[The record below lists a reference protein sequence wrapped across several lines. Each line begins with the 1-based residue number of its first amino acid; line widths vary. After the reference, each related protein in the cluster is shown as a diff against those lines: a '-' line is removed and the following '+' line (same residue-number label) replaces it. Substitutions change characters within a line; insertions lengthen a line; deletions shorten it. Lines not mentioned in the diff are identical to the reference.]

1 MKVNIK
7 QIMIVQHELELPV
20 LKPIP
25 CEYETV
31 DNHLFLNLED
41 ENGNQIRVDSDLVLP
56 KWECE
61 SMKQYKQRMRHY
73 LVSLYECGLPVAVFI
88 PE

>member
-1 MKVNIK
+1 MV
-7 QIMIVQHELELPV
+7 VQHELELPV

-25 CEYETV
+25 CEYETI

-73 LVSLYECGLPVAVFI
+73 LVSLYECGLSVAVFI

>member
-1 MKVNIK
+1 MKINIK
-7 QIMIVQHELELPV
+7 QIMVVQHELELPV

-25 CEYETV
+25 CEYETI

-73 LVSLYECGLPVAVFI
+73 LVSLYEAGLPVAVFI